1 MQLGDRFT
9 VGSVRWWR
17 TSGVVALLVILVF
30 VGVQLAV
37 PLSRIGVH
45 ESGRRFGWQMFSTAR
60 ETPAFVVVTETGE
73 LDIGLGDYMAGPR
86 GDIDIVGLLPPH
98 LCGVIPGA
106 NRVTWE
112 SGEYEC

>member
-1 MQLGDRFT
+1 MQLDDRFT
-9 VGSVRWWR
+9 VDSVRSWR
-17 TSGVVALLVILVF
+17 TSGVVALLITLVF

-37 PLSRIGVH
+37 PISRIGEH

-73 LDIGLGDYMAGPR
+73 LDIEVGEYMAGPR

-98 LCGVIPGA
+98 LCGVVTGA
-106 NRVTWE
+106 TRVRWE
-112 SGEYEC
+112 SGEYQC